1 MNFGKKQEL
10 HLMKFSTLSA
20 ACRLLAATTV
30 AAIALA
36 ACSSGPKIFTNQSP
50 TANFNTYK
58 TYNYESALGTDES
71 NGYRSILSDY
81 LIAATDREM
90 QARGYSKSDT
100 PDMVLNFYVHT
111 KEKIRTTSS
120 PSMGMGG
127 GYYGYR
133 DPYYG
138 SYGGYETRTTQYTEG
153 TLNVDIVDNQKD
165 QLAWEGVAVGRVNDE
180 VRKNLEAAA
189 NSAIGEVFAQFPHT
203 APGFV
208 PPQPAEG
215 S

>member
-1 MNFGKKQEL
+1 
-10 HLMKFSTLSA
+10 MKFSALSA

-30 AAIALA
+30 AAVTLA

-50 TANFNTYK
+50 TAEFSAYK
-58 TYNYESALGTDES
+58 TYNYESVLGTDER
-71 NGYRSILSDY
+71 NGYRSILSNY

-90 QARGYSKSDT
+90 QSRGYSKSDT

-111 KEKIRTTSS
+111 KEKISTTSS
-120 PSMGMGG
+120 PSMSTG

-133 DPYYG
+133 SPYYG
-138 SYGGYETRTTQYTEG
+138 AYGGYETRTTQYTEG

-165 QLAWEGVAVGRVNDE
+165 QLAWEGVAVGRVNDD
-180 VRKNLEAAA
+180 VRENLEAAA
-189 NSAIGEVFAQFPHT
+189 NSAIGEVLSKFPHT

>member
-30 AAIALA
+30 AALTLA
-36 ACSSGPKIFTNQSP
+36 ACSSGPKIFTHQSP
-50 TANFNTYK
+50 TAEFSTYH
-58 TYNYESALGTDES
+58 TYNYESALGTDKRK
-71 NGYRSILSDY
+71 GVRSILSNY

-100 PDMVLNFYVHT
+100 PDLVLNFYVHT

-120 PSMGMGG
+120 PSMSTG

-133 DPYYG
+133 APHYG
-138 SYGGYETRTTQYTEG
+138 AYGGYETRTTQYTEG
-153 TLNVDIVDNQKD
+153 TLNVDIVDNQKHE
-165 QLAWEGVAVGRVNDE
+165 LAWEGVAVGRVNDE
-180 VRKNLEAAA
+180 VLENLEAAA
-189 NSAIGEVFAQFPHT
+189 NSAIGEVLSKFPHT

-208 PPQPAEG
+208 PPQPE
-215 S
+215 